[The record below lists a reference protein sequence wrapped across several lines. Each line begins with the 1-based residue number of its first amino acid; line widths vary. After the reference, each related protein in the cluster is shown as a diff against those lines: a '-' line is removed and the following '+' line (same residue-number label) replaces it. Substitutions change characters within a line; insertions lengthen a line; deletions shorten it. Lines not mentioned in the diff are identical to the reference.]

1 MVILIFFSFPYSIRK
16 LQNKESEKKWECFR
30 QEECHDRSEGEKR
43 REWHLAFQSSLL
55 VCYSD
60 NPDGRAQPERERQ
73 HRQRQRQTNY
83 RSGDEP
89 EPHIAPAHPY
99 LLRHPDEREKK
110 PAHREPAHESVPETR
125 GKKRFRGEE
134 KIRYKKNI

>member
-73 HRQRQRQTNY
+73 HRQHIRQTDN

-89 EPHIAPAHPY
+89 EPHIAPAHPRLPY
-99 LLRHPDEREKK
+99 VLPMLTL
-110 PAHREPAHESVPETR
+110 SF
-125 GKKRFRGEE
+125 G
-134 KIRYKKNI
+134 